1 MCPYEELMEPM
12 LIRKEVRCLDFV
24 FLLDFLFVISM
35 IVE

>member
-1 MCPYEELMEPM
+1 MCPCEELMEPM

-24 FLLDFLFVISM
+24 FSLHFLFVISM